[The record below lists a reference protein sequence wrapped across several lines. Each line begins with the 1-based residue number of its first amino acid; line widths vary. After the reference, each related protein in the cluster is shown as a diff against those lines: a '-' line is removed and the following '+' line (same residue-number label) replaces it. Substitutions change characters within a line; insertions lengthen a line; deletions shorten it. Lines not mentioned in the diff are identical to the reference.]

1 MELEKVLAVAGV
13 EISGKSFEM
22 EENTLAEDDQQE
34 FGVCKVF
41 ENVDIYRLRIMVIQ
55 MKPFF
60 KVEINFKQAE
70 TTFSPVY
77 CRFYVC

>member
-1 MELEKVLAVAGV
+1 VELEKVLAVAGV

-34 FGVCKVF
+34 FGVFKVF

-60 KVEINFKQAE
+60 KVEINFKQA
-70 TTFSPVY
+70 
-77 CRFYVC
+77 

>member
-1 MELEKVLAVAGV
+1 M

-34 FGVCKVF
+34 FGVFKVF

-60 KVEINFKQAE
+60 KVEINFKQA
-70 TTFSPVY
+70 
-77 CRFYVC
+77 

>member
-1 MELEKVLAVAGV
+1 V

-34 FGVCKVF
+34 FGVFKVF

-60 KVEINFKQAE
+60 KVEINFKQA
-70 TTFSPVY
+70 
-77 CRFYVC
+77 

>member
-34 FGVCKVF
+34 FGVFKVF

-60 KVEINFKQAE
+60 KVEINFKQA
-70 TTFSPVY
+70 
-77 CRFYVC
+77 